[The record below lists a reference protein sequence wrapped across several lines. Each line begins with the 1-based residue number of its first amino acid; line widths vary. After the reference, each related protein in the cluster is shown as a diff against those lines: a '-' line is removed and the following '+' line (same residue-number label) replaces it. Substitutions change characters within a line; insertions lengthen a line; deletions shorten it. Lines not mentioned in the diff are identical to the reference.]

1 MKITRTQIRKIIKE
15 AIIRKILLENTADYD
30 EIATLLVE
38 GTLDSIKAGIELA
51 EAKGYAHNVK
61 YKARNIRVAYHNEV
75 DSIVHTW
82 SISVPQDF
90 HDIILNK
97 WKTAPK
103 SAIPN
108 TRIYPK
114 NNFGDSIGIN
124 VTENMMV

>member
-1 MKITRTQIRKIIKE
+1 MKLLRE
-15 AIIRKILLENTADYD
+15 MIRKILLENTADYD
-30 EIATLLVE
+30 KIATLLCT
-38 GTLDSIKAGIELA
+38 GTLASIKRGIELA
-51 EAKGYAHNVK
+51 EAKGYAHNVE
-61 YKARNIRVAYHNEV
+61 YETTNVRVTYHNEV
-75 DSIVHTW
+75 DQIVHRW
-82 SISVPQDF
+82 SIDVSQDF

-97 WKTAPK
+97 WKTTPK